1 MYICILCTL
10 CKFAYACVYA
20 YAVKSTC
27 ISPYSN
33 FIYLIQKVEISK
45 RRFELKIYDYI
56 ISIID
61 DGRSIASDKYS
72 LLPEPCPQ
80 AFFYPLTHL
89 EFP

>member
-1 MYICILCTL
+1 MHICILCTL
-10 CKFAYACVYA
+10 CIFAYAYVYA
-20 YAVKSTC
+20 YAVKFTR

-33 FIYLIQKVEISK
+33 LKYLIQKVEISI
-45 RRFELKIYDYI
+45 RRFESKIYDYI

-80 AFFYPLTHL
+80 AFFYP
-89 EFP
+89 